1 MVTDVPVRSVEI
13 NGDYDVFDSDIRIAC
28 KFDFAHAFFSLSLN
42 LSIGVD
48 NATVLLCALY
58 GYILF
63 AT

>member
-13 NGDYDVFDSDIRIAC
+13 NGDYVFDSDIRIAC

-48 NATVLLCALY
+48 NATVLLCTLY

>member
-13 NGDYDVFDSDIRIAC
+13 NGDCVFDSDIRIAC
-28 KFDFAHAFFSLSLN
+28 KLDFAHAFFSLSLN
-42 LSIGVD
+42 LLKGV
-48 NATVLLCALY
+48 NNLTVLLCTLY